1 MYYLATKLGLSPTIK
16 YVTYPWFVCM
26 YVCYKVE
33 VIASL

>member
-1 MYYLATKLGLSPTIK
+1 
-16 YVTYPWFVCM
+16 M